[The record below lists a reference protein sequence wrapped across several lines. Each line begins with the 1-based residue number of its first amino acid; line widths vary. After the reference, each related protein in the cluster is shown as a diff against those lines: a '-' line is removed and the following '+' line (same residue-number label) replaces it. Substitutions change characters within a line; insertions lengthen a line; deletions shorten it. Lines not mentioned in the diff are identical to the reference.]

1 MSVYI
6 PVLLGSRRIGRQSIG
21 VARCLIGKLQ
31 AHASVRTEIL
41 DLATYNVPLMDQ
53 RLQEMPDPP
62 ADIRD
67 LSDKLQQADGIVMV
81 VPEYK
86 NGYPGVLKN
95 ALDYLDAGLFRYKP
109 IAISTVSSG
118 EFGGLNC
125 LAQLR
130 LVCLAL
136 GGVPIPASLP
146 VSQVQDTVDADGT
159 VREPRLAK
167 KVEPFLRELLWY
179 VEAMVT
185 QRHKTAWMMLTTGAC
200 LKTSTPSGDATR

>member
-1 MSVYI
+1 M
-6 PVLLGSRRIGRQSIG
+6 
-21 VARCLIGKLQ
+21 GKLR
-31 AHASVRTEIL
+31 ACANIRTELL
-41 DLATYNVPLMDQ
+41 DLAGYNVPLMDQ

-62 ADIRD
+62 ADVRE
-67 LSDKLQQADGIVMV
+67 LGDKLQQADGIVMV

-95 ALDYLDAGLFRYKP
+95 ALDYLDAGHFRYKP

-146 VSQVQDTVDADGT
+146 VSQVQATVDADGT

-185 QRHKTAWMMLTTGAC
+185 QRHKTTWMRLTTGAC
-200 LKTSTPSGDATR
+200 LKASTPAGDATR